1 MIWNNCLE
9 SESLIT
15 RVIRYLAIRGCVSLA
30 DALFRG
36 FAYVDFALLY
46 SSYVA
51 WTTSAS
57 YEVIIS
63 GGFSDTAAH
72 QLDTLSARLSSWH
85 LTSQRVLAQRRTS
98 TRIRRI
104 LGKRKR
110 VEEEERRQPL
120 KSCSRRASLAMVS
133 YYWLID
139 VYYTEPEATGT
150 HTSNPESVRGL
161 ASFSELQ
168 LLLRAMQPLA
178 YWVRSHWKVPIV
190 FDRAYHNERSTER
203 VSSMVQRLLDIATF
217 EKSLPLLQ
225 EYCSTCTASV
235 ISSRLCL
242 KVVPATS
249 MTKDHI
255 CNR

>member
-1 MIWNNCLE
+1 M
-9 SESLIT
+9 
-15 RVIRYLAIRGCVSLA
+15 
-30 DALFRG
+30 FRG

-63 GGFSDTAAH
+63 GGFSDTTLH

-85 LTSQRVLAQRRTS
+85 LTSQRVLAQRQAS

-150 HTSNPESVRGL
+150 RTSNPESVRG
-161 ASFSELQ
+161 A
-168 LLLRAMQPLA
+168 R
-178 YWVRSHWKVPIV
+178 VV
-190 FDRAYHNERSTER
+190 FR
-203 VSSMVQRLLDIATF
+203 IATF
-217 EKSLPLLQ
+217 APSYAAARLLSTKPLKG
-225 EYCSTCTASV
+225 TDRV
-235 ISSRLCL
+235 RSR
-242 KVVPATS
+242 VP
-249 MTKDHI
+249 
-255 CNR
+255 